1 MYPKIILFLAATLFM
16 ATSTI
21 SYAQNVDRLVQLI
34 EYVGVDY
41 SEAILNGEVINEN
54 EYAEMV
60 EFAKIIKDRI
70 TKLPSS
76 PAVTSLQMQ
85 STRLQV
91 SIGERAPVDKIIAIV
106 SSMRDNIFN
115 NFNLIVSPVQAP
127 DLLNGRMLY
136 EDNCVECHG
145 LAGRGDG
152 PLAEELDPIPTD
164 FTDKSR
170 FAQRS
175 LFGLFNTVTQGV
187 DGTTMADFS
196 DLSVQHRWD
205 LVTYIGRLAVE
216 KEDALRGEK
225 LWEGFDQRQNPI
237 SLSTAMI
244 MSPNEAAKK
253 WENGFELMAYL
264 RTAPEALFKVEFS
277 PVIFALN
284 HIQLSYKAY
293 QQGDVDE
300 AYELALIAYLEG
312 FELIE
317 ASLAIVDPSLLQSTE
332 KEMLSYRSDLQQ
344 RKPVV
349 DVGQKANA
357 LQSLLR
363 QVQDR
368 LNQGNGLTLEAA
380 FITSF
385 VILLREGLEAL
396 LVVVAIYALLVK
408 SGRKNFILYL
418 HIGWVGAILF
428 GVATWF
434 ISEHL
439 IQISGATREVTE
451 GIAALAA
458 SGMLLVVGYWLHS
471 KTTASGWQAFVRD
484 NLESALNK
492 RALWGLTGLSFISV
506 YREVFE
512 TILFYQALWAQ
523 STPASS
529 IGITSGFFGGLL
541 LLFAIAVALMR
552 YSVKLPLGQFF
563 GFTGILLVCLSFVF
577 AGKGIAA
584 LQEAGK
590 IPSTLIDFVTFDWLG
605 IFPTIEGL
613 ALQATILSLAIFI
626 YGKEIFSRK
635 NRKC

>member
-1 MYPKIILFLAATLFM
+1 MYRTIFMYPKIILPFAATLFM

-21 SYAQNVDRLVQLI
+21 SYAQNFDRIVQLI

-41 SEAILNGEVINEN
+41 SEAISNGEVVNEN

-60 EFAKIIKDRI
+60 EFANIIEDRV

-76 PAVTSLQMQ
+76 SAVTSLQIQ
-85 STRLQV
+85 SRRLQAL
-91 SIGERAPVDKIIAIV
+91 IGEKAPVDKITIIV
-106 SSMRDNIFN
+106 NSMRDTIFN
-115 NFNLIVSPVQAP
+115 NFNLIVSPVQTP

-136 EDNCVECHG
+136 EDNCVACHG
-145 LAGRGDG
+145 LTGRGNG
-152 PLAEELDPIPTD
+152 PLAEELDPKPTD

-175 LFGLFNTVTQGV
+175 LYGLFNTVTQGV
-187 DGTTMADFS
+187 EGTSMAEFS
-196 DLSVQHRWD
+196 DLPVQHRWD
-205 LVTYIGRLAVE
+205 LVTYIGRLAVV
-216 KEDALRGEK
+216 KEEALRGKK
-225 LWEGFDQRQNPI
+225 LWNGFNQKQSPI

-264 RTAPEALFKVEFS
+264 RTAPEALFKVEF
-277 PVIFALN
+277 PPALFAFN
-284 HIQLSYKAY
+284 HIQLSYKSY
-293 QQGDVDE
+293 LQGDVDE

-317 ASLAIVDPSLLQSTE
+317 ASLAILDPSLLQRTE

-344 RKPVV
+344 RKPIEA
-349 DVGQKANA
+349 VGQKANA
-357 LQSLLR
+357 LQSLLT

-368 LNQGNGLTLEAA
+368 LSQGNSLTLEAA

-408 SGRKNFILYL
+408 SGRENLILYL
-418 HIGWVGAILF
+418 HIGWVGALLF
-428 GVATWF
+428 GVATWV

-471 KTTASGWQAFVRD
+471 KTTASGWQAFIRN

-492 RALWGLTGLSFISV
+492 RTLWGLTGLSFISV

-529 IGITSGFFGGLL
+529 IGITSGFLVGLL
-541 LLFAIAVALMR
+541 LLIAIALTLIK

-563 GFTGILLVCLSFVF
+563 SFTGILLLCLSFVF

-590 IPSTLIDFVTFDWLG
+590 ISSTLIDFVTFDWLG

-613 ALQATILSLAIFI
+613 AYKQQYCHWLFLFM
-626 YGKEIFSRK
+626 E
-635 NRKC
+635 